1 MFDRAKS
8 KYLQAFES
16 LHKLGDVAM
25 SMSERGEKYE
35 VKNAHWVCKPSFYKS
50 VCMYVCMYVCA
61 MLRFVRTI
69 LYYMF
74 TVS

>member
-50 VCMYVCMYVCA
+50 VCMYVCMRYAKIRANYSVLHVYC
-61 MLRFVRTI
+61 
-69 LYYMF
+69 
-74 TVS
+74 

>member
-16 LHKLGDVAM
+16 LHKLGDIAM

-35 VKNAHWVCKPSFYKS
+35 VKNAHWVCKPSFYKI
-50 VCMYVCMYVCA
+50 YVCMRYAKIRANYSVLHIYC
-61 MLRFVRTI
+61 
-69 LYYMF
+69 
-74 TVS
+74 